1 MESVLNEMYYHIV
14 MTGERMTDA
23 GKQIAQYVSSIRT
36 GRIRT
41 KEISPKA
48 RKFFTL
54 TPRTS
59 LSLLVS
65 DNKIHSPEVTDKIA
79 CASLEKSYE
88 IYQKLADAHAD
99 SMELDIDGTKM
110 TFELKAVPIFS
121 GLIFGEGAFHVLFS
135 PTPSTGYNRYDMQ
148 VNFREIDF
156 EGKPKLAV
164 IVESIHKGIGQEH
177 HLRKKIEDHKATIG
191 EPRLRED
198 EVEDLKSIESG
209 NNQLREIE
217 KKLGCSM
224 NELAMQ
230 TAFAFARGIG
240 ADILMAT
247 DDAFVTT
254 KTFYES
260 VGSPKAYA
268 PNNWVYQR
276 NGLLPPKDGEI
287 FWVNPYPN
295 RLNSRSTTLSDALFF
310 YNNTNVTLP
319 DRYRDFPKGVSRMA
333 VENVLIPIEN
343 RLLEVFKRDGRM
355 SNLLSLLRKKIK

>member
-1 MESVLNEMYYHIV
+1 MSAEK
-14 MTGERMTDA
+14 TTDVSR
-23 GKQIAQYVSSIRT
+23 QIAKYVSSIRT
-36 GRIRT
+36 GHIRT
-41 KEISPKA
+41 KDISPKA

-59 LSLLVS
+59 LGLLVS
-65 DNKIHSPEVTDKIA
+65 DNRIHHPEVIDKIA

-88 IYQKLADAHAD
+88 VYQKLVDAQAD
-99 SMELDIDGTKM
+99 SMELDVDGTKM
-110 TFELKAVPIFS
+110 TFEFKTVPIFS

-177 HLRKKIEDHKATIG
+177 HLRKKIENQKATIG
-191 EPRLRED
+191 KPRLRED

-224 NELAMQ
+224 NELAIQ

-247 DDAFVTT
+247 DDTFVTT
-254 KTFYES
+254 KNFYES

-276 NGLLPPKDGEI
+276 NGFLPPNDGEV
-287 FWVNPYPN
+287 FWINPYPN
-295 RLNSRSTTLSDALFF
+295 RLDSQSTTLSDALFF
-310 YNNTNVTLP
+310 YNNTNVMLP
-319 DRYRDFPKGVSRMA
+319 DRYRDFPKGVSRVA
-333 VENVLIPIEN
+333 VENILIPIEN

-355 SNLLSLLRKKIK
+355 SNLLSLLRKRIR